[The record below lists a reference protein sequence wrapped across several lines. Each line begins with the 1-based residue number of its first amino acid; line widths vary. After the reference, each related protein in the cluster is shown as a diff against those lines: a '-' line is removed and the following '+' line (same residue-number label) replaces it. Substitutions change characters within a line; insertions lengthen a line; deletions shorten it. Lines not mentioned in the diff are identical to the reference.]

1 MPQLKLL
8 VLLFSILFI
17 GLGPMTP
24 SAYLATRTNYPP
36 ISSTT
41 FELKDLYHFDLPI
54 LGKPLATKQQ
64 CLNYLLSKNP
74 LPQLALSPQELV
86 NIFYEEGLRE
96 GVRPDIALA
105 QSLHET
111 GFFRYGGDVIAIQ
124 NNYAGLG
131 TTGKGVKGAQFAQ
144 PRLGIRAQIQHLKG
158 YATSTAPTIKIVDPR
173 YELLRKTP
181 SFGKTTTW
189 QGLNGKWAVPGIT
202 YGQTILAIHQAI
214 LKVPK

>member
-1 MPQLKLL
+1 MPQLKMP
-8 VLLFSILFI
+8 VLIFTILFI
-17 GLGPMTP
+17 GFGTMTH
-24 SAYLATRTNYPP
+24 SAYLAPQTKYPS

-41 FELKDLYHFDLPI
+41 FKLKDFYHFDLSI
-54 LGKPLATKQQ
+54 LGKPMATKQQ

-74 LPQLALSPQELV
+74 LPQLIISPQELV

-96 GVRPDIALA
+96 NIRPDIALA

-131 TTGKGVKGAQFAQ
+131 TTGKGIKGAQFSQ

-158 YATSTAPTIKIVDPR
+158 YTTSIAPTMNIVDPR
-173 YELLRKTP
+173 YALLRKTP
-181 SFGKTTTW
+181 SFGKIKTW

-202 YGQTILAIHQAI
+202 YGQTILAIHQEI
-214 LKVPK
+214 LKMPK